1 MSKIK
6 RIEINHKQ
14 IFMPRLEA
22 VIIDAKKDLLDFT
35 KCQNSKSLNEEEILV
50 YINGISRLLCN
61 ETNSVLFNFLY
72 NIVLDEYRAMKM
84 AENQLTLL

>member
-14 IFMPRLEA
+14 IFMSRLEG
-22 VIIDAKKDLLDFT
+22 VIIDAKKDLLDFI